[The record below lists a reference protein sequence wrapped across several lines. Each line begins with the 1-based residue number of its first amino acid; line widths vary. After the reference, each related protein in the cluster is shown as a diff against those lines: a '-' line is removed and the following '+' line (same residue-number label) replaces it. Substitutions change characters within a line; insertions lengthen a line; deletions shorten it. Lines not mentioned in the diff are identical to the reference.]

1 MTHHIGELK
10 KYAVNKFNLNFLGIS
25 IFLLFFFIAIAAG
38 IISPYNPWE
47 RFEPYSSPNQSHIL
61 GTNDMGNDILSE
73 LFYGARV
80 SLIVGFGASI
90 IATALGIVI
99 GLLSGYYRG
108 LTDEILM
115 AITDISLMIP
125 RIPLIIILAALLR
138 PSFWIIMLL
147 IGFLWWP
154 TTARIVRS
162 STLQIRDAPF
172 ILSAKSL
179 GFKDKHIIVSDIL
192 PNIIYVILPKFMLT
206 IASAMFSE
214 ASISFL
220 GLGDPTMKSW
230 GMMLNF
236 AFMKGG
242 LINEMWWWY
251 LPPGLCIV
259 AVVFSLM
266 LIGFSLEE
274 KENMLMGLE

>member
-162 STLQIRDAPF
+162 STLQIREAPF

>member
-1 MTHHIGELK
+1 MTHHIEELK
-10 KYAVNKFNLNFLGIS
+10 KFAINNINLNLLGIS
-25 IFLLFFFIAIAAG
+25 IFLIFIFIAIAAG
-38 IISPYNPWE
+38 IISPYDPWE
-47 RFEPYSSPNQSHIL
+47 RFEPYTNPGRYHIL
-61 GTNDMGNDILSE
+61 GTNDIGNDILSE

-80 SLIVGFGASI
+80 SLLVGFGASI
-90 IATALGIVI
+90 IATGLGIAI
-99 GLLSGYYRG
+99 GVVSGYYRH

-154 TTARIVRS
+154 TTARVVRS

-179 GFKDKHIIVSDIL
+179 GFKDTHIILSDIL
-192 PNIIYVILPKFMLT
+192 PNIFYVIIPKFMLT
-206 IASAMFSE
+206 IASAMISE

-251 LPPGLCIV
+251 LPPGICIV

-274 KENMLMGLE
+274 KENIVIGLE

>member
-1 MTHHIGELK
+1 MTHHIEELK
-10 KYAVNKFNLNFLGIS
+10 KFAINKLNLNFLGIS
-25 IFLLFFFIAIAAG
+25 IFLLFLFIAIAAG
-38 IISPYNPWE
+38 IISPYNPWD
-47 RFEPYSSPNQSHIL
+47 RFQPYSSPNQSHIL

-73 LFYGARV
+73 LLYGTRV

-99 GLLSGYYRG
+99 GLASGYYRG

-138 PSFWIIMLL
+138 PSFWVIMLL

-154 TTARIVRS
+154 TTARVIRS
-162 STLQIRDAPF
+162 STLQIRDASF

-179 GFKDKHIIVSDIL
+179 GFKDKHIILSDIL
-192 PNIIYVILPKFMLT
+192 PNILYVIIPKFMLT

-236 AFMKGG
+236 AFLKGG

-274 KENMLMGLE
+274 KENIVMGLE

>member
-1 MTHHIGELK
+1 MTHHIEELK
-10 KYAVNKFNLNFLGIS
+10 KLAISKLNLNSIGIIIFS
-25 IFLLFFFIAIAAG
+25 LFLLIAIAAG
-38 IISPYNPWE
+38 IISPYNPWQ
-47 RFEPYSSPNQSHIL
+47 RFEPYTRPNSSHFL

-73 LFYGARV
+73 LLFGARV

-90 IATALGIVI
+90 IATILGVTVGIV
-99 GLLSGYYRG
+99 SGYYRG
-108 LTDEILM
+108 MMDEILM
-115 AITDISLMIP
+115 AITDIYLMIP
-125 RIPLIIILAALLR
+125 RIPLIIILAALMR
-138 PSFWIIMLL
+138 PNFWLIMLL

-154 TTARIVRS
+154 TTARVVRS
-162 STLQIRDAPF
+162 STMQIRDTSF

-179 GFKDKHIIVSDIL
+179 GFSDKHIILSEIL
-192 PNIIYVILPKFMLT
+192 PNINHVIIPKFMLT

-274 KENMLMGLE
+274 KENIMLGLE

>member
-1 MTHHIGELK
+1 MTHHIEELK
-10 KYAVNKFNLNFLGIS
+10 KYAISKLNLNAIGIT
-25 IFLLFFFIAIAAG
+25 IFLLFLFIAIAAG
-38 IISPYNPWE
+38 IISPYNPWI
-47 RFEPYSSPNQSHIL
+47 RFEPYIPPNSSHFL

-73 LFYGARV
+73 LLFGARV

-90 IATALGIVI
+90 IATVLGVIIGIV
-99 GLLSGYYRG
+99 SGYYRG
-108 LTDEILM
+108 MMDEILM
-115 AITDISLMIP
+115 AITDIYLMIP
-125 RIPLIIILAALLR
+125 RIPLIIILAALMR
-138 PSFWIIMLL
+138 PNFWLIMLL

-154 TTARIVRS
+154 TTARVVRS
-162 STLQIRDAPF
+162 STMQIRDASF
-172 ILSAKSL
+172 ILSVKSL
-179 GFKDKHIIVSDIL
+179 GFSDKHIILSEIL
-192 PNIIYVILPKFMLT
+192 PNINHVIIPKFMLT

-242 LINEMWWWY
+242 LINEIGWWY

-274 KENMLMGLE
+274 KENIVLGLE

>member
-1 MTHHIGELK
+1 MTHHIEELK
-10 KYAVNKFNLNFLGIS
+10 KYAISKLNLNAIGIT
-25 IFLLFFFIAIAAG
+25 IFLLFLFIAIAAG
-38 IISPYNPWE
+38 IISPYNPWI
-47 RFEPYSSPNQSHIL
+47 RFEPYIPPNSPHFL

-73 LFYGARV
+73 LLFGARV

-90 IATALGIVI
+90 IATVLGVIIGIV
-99 GLLSGYYRG
+99 SGYYRG
-108 LTDEILM
+108 MMDEILM
-115 AITDISLMIP
+115 AITDIYLMIP
-125 RIPLIIILAALLR
+125 RIPLIIILAALMR
-138 PSFWIIMLL
+138 PNFWLIMLL

-154 TTARIVRS
+154 TTARVVRS
-162 STLQIRDAPF
+162 STMQIRDASF
-172 ILSAKSL
+172 ILSVKSL
-179 GFKDKHIIVSDIL
+179 GFSDKHIILSEIL
-192 PNIIYVILPKFMLT
+192 PNINHVIIPKFMLT

-274 KENMLMGLE
+274 KENIVLGLE

>member
-1 MTHHIGELK
+1 MTHHIEELK
-10 KYAVNKFNLNFLGIS
+10 KFTINKINLSLIGIFIFSVFLFVAIS
-25 IFLLFFFIAIAAG
+25 AD
-38 IISPYNPWE
+38 IISPYGPWE
-47 RFEPYSSPNQSHIL
+47 RFEPYSSPSSDHLL

-73 LFYGARV
+73 LFHGTRV

-90 IATALGIVI
+90 IATAIGILI
-99 GLLSGYYRG
+99 GLSSGYYRG
-108 LTDEILM
+108 LVDEILM

-138 PSFWIIMLL
+138 PSFVIIMLL
-147 IGFLWWP
+147 IGLLWWP
-154 TTARIVRS
+154 NIARVVRS
-162 STLQIRDAPF
+162 LTLQIRDSPF
-172 ILSAKSL
+172 ILSSKSL
-179 GFKDKHIIVSDIL
+179 GFRDRHIIFSDII
-192 PNIIYVILPKFMLT
+192 PNIIYIIIPKFMLT
-206 IASAMFSE
+206 IASAMISE

-236 AFMKGG
+236 AFMKGA

-259 AVVFSLM
+259 GVVFSLM
-266 LIGFSLEE
+266 IIGFALEE
-274 KENMLMGLE
+274 KDNTEEVDE

>member
-10 KYAVNKFNLNFLGIS
+10 KYAVNKLNLNFLGIS
-25 IFLLFFFIAIAAG
+25 IFLLFLFIAVAAG
-38 IISPYNPWE
+38 IISPHNPWE

-154 TTARIVRS
+154 TTARVVRS

-274 KENMLMGLE
+274 KENMVMGLE

>member
-1 MTHHIGELK
+1 VL
-10 KYAVNKFNLNFLGIS
+10 FL
-25 IFLLFFFIAIAAG
+25 FIAIAAG
-38 IISPYNPWE
+38 IFSPYDPWD
-47 RFEPYSSPNQSHIL
+47 RFEPYLPPNQSHIL
-61 GTNDMGNDILSE
+61 GTNDIGNDIFSE
-73 LFYGARV
+73 LLYGARV
-80 SLIVGFGASI
+80 SLMVGFGASI
-90 IATALGIVI
+90 IATFFGIVI

-108 LTDEILM
+108 MIDEILM
-115 AITDISLMIP
+115 AITDIYLMIP
-125 RIPLIIILAALLR
+125 RIPLIIILAALMR

-154 TTARIVRS
+154 TTARVVRS
-162 STLQIRDAPF
+162 STLQIRDASF

-179 GFKDKHIIVSDIL
+179 GFKDKHIILSDIL
-192 PNIIYVILPKFMLT
+192 PNIIHIIIPKFMLT

-259 AVVFSLM
+259 GIVFSLM

-274 KENMLMGLE
+274 KENIVLGLE

>member
-1 MTHHIGELK
+1 MTHHIEELK
-10 KYAVNKFNLNFLGIS
+10 KYAISKLNLNAIGIT
-25 IFLLFFFIAIAAG
+25 IFLLFLFIAIAAG
-38 IISPYNPWE
+38 IISPYNPWI
-47 RFEPYSSPNQSHIL
+47 RFEPYIPPNSSHFL

-73 LFYGARV
+73 LLFGARV

-90 IATALGIVI
+90 IATVLGVIIGIV
-99 GLLSGYYRG
+99 SGYYRG
-108 LTDEILM
+108 MMDEILM
-115 AITDISLMIP
+115 AITDIYLMIP
-125 RIPLIIILAALLR
+125 RIPLIIILAALMR
-138 PSFWIIMLL
+138 PNFWLIMLL

-154 TTARIVRS
+154 TTARVVRS
-162 STLQIRDAPF
+162 STMQIRDASF
-172 ILSAKSL
+172 ILSVKSL
-179 GFKDKHIIVSDIL
+179 GFSDKHIILSEIL
-192 PNIIYVILPKFMLT
+192 PNINHVIIPKFMLT

-274 KENMLMGLE
+274 KENIVLGLE

>member
-1 MTHHIGELK
+1 MTHHIEELK
-10 KYAVNKFNLNFLGIS
+10 KFAVEKTNLNFIGMFM
-25 IFLLFFFIAIAAG
+25 FLVFFFIALAAG
-38 IISPYNPWE
+38 LISPYNPWD
-47 RFEPYSSPNQSHIL
+47 RFEPYSPPSGNHIL
-61 GTNDMGNDILSE
+61 GTNDIGNDILSE

-90 IATALGIVI
+90 IATLLGVVV
-99 GLLSGYYRG
+99 GLVSGYFRG
-108 LTDEILM
+108 MADEILM
-115 AITDISLMIP
+115 TVTDISLMIP

-138 PSFWIIMLL
+138 PSYWIIMLL

-154 TTARIVRS
+154 TTARVVRS
-162 STLQIRDAPF
+162 STLQVRDAPF
-172 ILSAKSL
+172 ILSAKSI
-179 GFKDKHIIVSDIL
+179 GFSDKYIIVSDIL
-192 PNIIYVILPKFMLT
+192 PNIIHVIIPKFMLT

-220 GLGDPTMKSW
+220 GLGDPSMKSW

-251 LPPGLCIV
+251 LPPGFCIV
-259 AVVFSLM
+259 AIVFSLM

-274 KENMLMGLE
+274 KENIVMGLE

>member
-1 MTHHIGELK
+1 MTHHLEEMK
-10 KYAVNKFNLNFLGIS
+10 KFVIEKTNLNFVGIS
-25 IFLLFFFIAIAAG
+25 LFLVFLILSIAAG
-38 IISPYNPWE
+38 FISPYNPWD
-47 RFEPYSSPNQSHIL
+47 RFEPYSSPSAKHIL
-61 GTNDMGNDILSE
+61 GTNDIGNDILSE
-73 LFYGARV
+73 LIYGTRV

-90 IATALGIVI
+90 LATLLGII
-99 GLLSGYYRG
+99 MGLLSGYYRG

-115 AITDISLMIP
+115 AITDIFLMIP

-154 TTARIVRS
+154 TTARVVRS
-162 STLQIRDAPF
+162 STLQLRDASF
-172 ILSAKSL
+172 VLSSKSIGFSNNKILL
-179 GFKDKHIIVSDIL
+179 SDIL
-192 PNIIYVILPKFMLT
+192 PNIVYVIIPKFMLT

-220 GLGDPTMKSW
+220 GLGDPSMKSW

-251 LPPGLCIV
+251 LPPGFCIV

-274 KENMLMGLE
+274 KENIVMGLE

>member
-10 KYAVNKFNLNFLGIS
+10 KYAINKLNFNFLGIS
-25 IFLLFFFIAIAAG
+25 IFLLFLFIAIAAG
-38 IISPYNPWE
+38 IISPHNPWE

-138 PSFWIIMLL
+138 PSFWVIMLL

-172 ILSAKSL
+172 ILSSKSL
-179 GFKDKHIIVSDIL
+179 GFKDKHIIMSDIL
-192 PNIIYVILPKFMLT
+192 PNIMYVILPKFMLT

-274 KENMLMGLE
+274 KENIVMGLE

>member
-1 MTHHIGELK
+1 M
-10 KYAVNKFNLNFLGIS
+10 
-25 IFLLFFFIAIAAG
+25 
-38 IISPYNPWE
+38 
-47 RFEPYSSPNQSHIL
+47 
-61 GTNDMGNDILSE
+61 
-73 LFYGARV
+73 
-80 SLIVGFGASI
+80 IVGFGASI
-90 IATALGIVI
+90 IATFFGILI
-99 GLLSGYYRG
+99 GLVSGYYRG
-108 LTDEILM
+108 LIDEILM
-115 AITDISLMIP
+115 AITDIYLMIP
-125 RIPLIIILAALLR
+125 RIPLIIILAALMR

-154 TTARIVRS
+154 TTARVVRS
-162 STLQIRDAPF
+162 STLQIRDASF

-179 GFKDKHIIVSDIL
+179 GFKDRHIIFSDIL
-192 PNIIYVILPKFMLT
+192 PNIIHIIIPKFMLT

-259 AVVFSLM
+259 GVVFSLM

-274 KENMLMGLE
+274 KENIVMGLE

>member
-1 MTHHIGELK
+1 MTHHLEEMK
-10 KYAVNKFNLNFLGIS
+10 KFVIEKTNLNFVGIS
-25 IFLLFFFIAIAAG
+25 IFLVFLLLAIAAG
-38 IISPYNPWE
+38 FISPYDPWD
-47 RFEPYSSPNQSHIL
+47 RFEPYSSPSVTHIL
-61 GTNDMGNDILSE
+61 GTNDIGNDILSE
-73 LFYGARV
+73 LVYGARV

-90 IATALGIVI
+90 IATLLGII
-99 GLLSGYYRG
+99 MGLLSGYYSG

-115 AITDISLMIP
+115 AMTDISLMIP

-138 PSFWIIMLL
+138 PSFWTIMLL

-154 TTARIVRS
+154 TTARVVRS
-162 STLQIRDAPF
+162 STLQLRNASF
-172 ILSAKSL
+172 VLSAKSI
-179 GFKDKHIIVSDIL
+179 GFSDKKILLSDIL
-192 PNIIYVILPKFMLT
+192 PNILYVIIPKFMLT

-220 GLGDPTMKSW
+220 GLGDPSMKSW

-251 LPPGLCIV
+251 IPPGFCIV

-274 KENMLMGLE
+274 KENIVIGLE

>member
-162 STLQIRDAPF
+162 STLQIREAQF